1 MRIRAA
7 AVQPGAGRIRAWLF
21 AALGSM
27 ALAAPHDCLAL
38 ITPQDYRA
46 PLSAAAD
53 AA

>member
-1 MRIRAA
+1 MRICAA
-7 AVQPGAGRIRAWLF
+7 KVQPGPGRIRAWLL
-21 AALGSM
+21 AMLGSM

-38 ITPQDYRA
+38 ITPPDHGA